1 MKRRL
6 SDGRMASKPVAFVFL
21 LLLSP
26 MALFAQDKPPTAKP
40 PTVGEFVGN
49 YKGAA
54 KSPEGDIALAMEIRS
69 YKRRVSGRLI
79 TPQGEQPFTS
89 GAVVD
94 GKLIIK
100 LGAGSDAGQLALQLH
115 DDKVV
120 GEWKA
125 GGPAR
130 AVEFKKVL
138 PATEAAATEPAAAE
152 PAAAEVTK
160 PATEPAAADTLS
172 GEWDAAADV
181 QGQAFPFVL
190 SLKVEGDKVTGSSS
204 SQLGNST
211 VSSGSWKDGKLAL
224 VLEGSNGQIALMATM
239 VDGKLAGDFDYSGQL
254 SGKWVAT
261 KKKP

>member
-1 MKRRL
+1 MNRPL
-6 SDGRMASKPVAFVFL
+6 SDCRMASKPVTVLFL

-26 MALFAQDKPPTAKP
+26 LAVFAQDGPATAKP
-40 PTVGEFVGN
+40 ATADQFVGN
-49 YKGAA
+49 YKGTA
-54 KSPEGDIALAMEIRS
+54 KSPEGDVALTLEIKS
-69 YKRRVSGRLI
+69 DKGKISGRLI

-89 GAVVD
+89 GEVVD
-94 GKLIIK
+94 GKLTIK
-100 LGAGSDAGQLALQLH
+100 LGAGPGAGQLALQLR
-115 DDKVV
+115 DDKVG

-130 AVEFKKVL
+130 AVEFKKV
-138 PATEAAATEPAAAE
+138 PPGTEAAAAQ
-152 PAAAEVTK
+152 VTK
-160 PATEPAAADTLS
+160 PATEPAATDTLS

-181 QGQAFPFVL
+181 QGQAFPFSL

-211 VSSGSWKDGKLAL
+211 VSTGSWKDGKLAL
-224 VLEGSNGQIALMATM
+224 VIEGANGQVALVGTM
-239 VDGKLAGDFDYSGQL
+239 VDGKLAGDFDYAGQL